1 MCHTRSVS
9 VRTGKS
15 LFFPLTKL
23 AVSFTELLIYVK
35 GFSGQI
41 EQMCPFSDQW
51 LNNTWLPLE
60 ELE

>member
-1 MCHTRSVS
+1 MPHKVS
-9 VRTGKS
+9 ECQNWEVT
-15 LFFPLTKL
+15 FFPLTKL

-41 EQMCPFSDQW
+41 EQTCPFSDQW
-51 LNNTWLPLE
+51 LNMWLPLE

>member
-1 MCHTRSVS
+1 MSELGSRF
-9 VRTGKS
+9 
-15 LFFPLTKL
+15 FFPLTKL

-41 EQMCPFSDQW
+41 EQMCQFSDQW
-51 LNNTWLPLE
+51 LNMWLPLE